1 MYYIIFCRVKN
12 VALFLAIRTYLHQ
25 LRTTTLYW
33 RQSVF
38 KPKKMWIPHIMPW
51 DSFHT
56 LLGFEH
62 TCNCLCLCVCV
73 CLRAYLCV
81 YVCTYLISHRSED
94 HCWRFDPVGEE
105 AVRCD
110 DPHRVLPQCL
120 CPHWSAAL
128 HGKSAAQVC
137 HLAHQHHRNVPRYQW
152 QPCIQLARVHHE
164 WEWATI

>member
-38 KPKKMWIPHIMPW
+38 KPEKCEFLTSCLETPFIHFW
-51 DSFHT
+51 DLSTHAT
-56 LLGFEH
+56 LCAF
-62 TCNCLCLCVCV
+62 VCV

-164 WEWATI
+164 